1 MKPQQKLQV
10 CRFLLVTLLTL
21 FVLTSHAEP
30 LPYQSNPLLA
40 TVEGQAITLDDVK
53 TKAIHDL
60 TLQLYQ
66 QLQQRL
72 LKIQEE
78 LETTTV
84 EATVGGGVV
93 IATATGKQRITSIKI
108 DPEAVVSDDV
118 SMLEDLILA
127 AVNEVMNKAAELANQ
142 KMSAVTGGMKIPGVM

>member
-1 MKPQQKLQV
+1 MMNKNMLRQAQQ
-10 CRFLLVTLLTL
+10 
-21 FVLTSHAEP
+21 
-30 LPYQSNPLLA
+30 
-40 TVEGQAITLDDVK
+40 I
-53 TKAIHDL
+53 
-60 TLQLYQ
+60 
-66 QLQQRL
+66 QQRL
-72 LKIQEE
+72 LKVQEE

-84 EATVGGGVV
+84 EATVGGGAV

-108 DPEAVVSDDV
+108 DPEVVVSDDV